1 MLIRVDKCVTF
12 AIKKTL
18 TKSIQYLPKLL
29 INNCPVPTVKIGESF
44 KYLGRFFDFNM
55 SNQEHKS
62 ELISLVNE
70 LMPDIDLAPLHPKN
84 TLVLY
89 SRYVLSKISWHFTVA
104 SLSKTWI
111 IENVDPVINKYI
123 RKWLE
128 IPISGT
134 LCNVFLTRNKFGLNV
149 MPASVK
155 FTQCQTVQRN
165 ALKNS
170 PNEAIKDLWKL
181 TNNHINVQYDMY
193 NSTKEVLKD
202 FRSRQENKLQSQLV
216 CQGLFFSHATNF
228 SLSQFNSLWSSAQS
242 KLPKNIFNFTI
253 RYINNCLPTRKN
265 LTKWGIISSPDCSFC
280 LCPET
285 LMHVVAGCQSYLERF
300 TWRHDSVLNF
310 LAQTLQSIHAC
321 KLYVDLSGFKSPS
334 IITGDI
340 YRPDL
345 LIIAPDESLYVV
357 ELTVGFETNLR
368 NNFQRKHAKYKDL
381 IENLNKLFKTVKFIN
396 VSVSSLGVLDKECST
411 SFRMLYTLGLDKK
424 DQ

>member
-1 MLIRVDKCVTF
+1 M
-12 AIKKTL
+12 
-18 TKSIQYLPKLL
+18 

-70 LMPDIDLAPLHPKN
+70 VMSDIDLAPLHPKN
-84 TLVLY
+84 KLVLY
-89 SRYVLSKISWHFTVA
+89 RRYVLSKIKWHFTVA

-111 IENVDPVINKYI
+111 IENIDPVINIYI

-134 LCNVFLTRNKFGLNV
+134 LSNVFLTRNKFGLNV
-149 MPASVK
+149 IPASIK

-181 TNNHINVQYDMY
+181 TNNHTNVQYDMY

-216 CQGLFFSHATNF
+216 CQGSFFSHATNF

-253 RYINNCLPTRKN
+253 RYTNNCLPTRKN
-265 LTKWGIISSPDCSFC
+265 LAKWGIISSPDCSFC

-300 TWRHDSVLNF
+300 T
-310 LAQTLQSIHAC
+310 
-321 KLYVDLSGFKSPS
+321 
-334 IITGDI
+334 
-340 YRPDL
+340 
-345 LIIAPDESLYVV
+345 
-357 ELTVGFETNLR
+357 
-368 NNFQRKHAKYKDL
+368 
-381 IENLNKLFKTVKFIN
+381 
-396 VSVSSLGVLDKECST
+396 
-411 SFRMLYTLGLDKK
+411 
-424 DQ
+424 